1 MHKSTKGFKM
11 NLMSKVVFSYTINAG
26 RARENATFNTF
37 DELKRVIKNARYMK
51 PYALRIARDI
61 QIIDM
66 DIKSVE
72 YPRLVM
78 SCHKFEDPTVRA
90 EIPGEHIDL
99 VVSDKIYYA
108 SDIRKLLVEKYNS
121 VLDFNKMSH
130 DEGRPIKFFSVFP
143 KIGPGLPVHTVK
155 SVHCAYLTPYD
166 IVVDENFNQIY
177 PEKTGAVPNSLTEL
191 LAKQKEF
198 IR

>member
-1 MHKSTKGFKM
+1 M

-26 RARENATFNTF
+26 TVRENATFKTF
-37 DELKRVIKNARYMK
+37 DELKQIIKNARYKK
-51 PYALRIARDI
+51 PYGLRIARDV

-66 DIKSVE
+66 DIRPVE

-78 SCHKFEDPTVRA
+78 SCHEFKDPTVRA
-90 EIPGEHIDL
+90 EISGERIDL
-99 VVSDKIYYA
+99 VVSDKLYYA
-108 SDIRKLLVEKYNS
+108 SDIRKLLFEKYNS

-130 DEGRPIKFFSVFP
+130 DEGRPIKFFSVIP
-143 KIGPGLPVHTVK
+143 KMGSGMYTHTVK
-155 SVHCAYLTPYD
+155 SVHCAYLTPND
-166 IVVDENFNQIY
+166 IVVDEKMNQIY
-177 PEKTGAVPNSLTEL
+177 PEKTGVAPNSLTEL